1 MAARKKKSG
10 TGSAEVVE
18 LELKKLLTRLSK
30 PGVDRWEADTA
41 KVRHL
46 IALDA
51 ASVMKRIDSKQ
62 DEAVGLFSRLRTRD
76 GMIELC
82 RSSFTSVTFSE
93 LARLSPPE
101 QLATF
106 SFHEQLDAMR
116 WYVSYTEDMPSTVKS
131 TVSQYVRKLGELH
144 RDLTTRIGPP
154 GSGGHPVIEAE
165 PSEAAS

>member
-1 MAARKKKSG
+1 MAPRKSAKKKPQHLG
-10 TGSAEVVE
+10 VDAVE

-51 ASVMKRIDSKQ
+51 AQIMKRIELKQ
-62 DEAVGLFSRLRTRD
+62 DEAVGLFSRLRTRE

-82 RSSFTSVTFSE
+82 RSTFGSVTFSE

-101 QLATF
+101 QMATF
-106 SFHEQLDAMR
+106 GFHEQLDAMR

-131 TVSQYVRKLGELH
+131 TVSQYVRKLEELH
-144 RDLTTRIGPP
+144 RELRARIGPP
-154 GSGGHPVIEAE
+154 GGGGHPVIE
-165 PSEAAS
+165 PAS